1 MKFTAENI
9 AEAFDI
15 DLDDA
20 KLAIRIIRYRVNP
33 LDEPEKFPRTYETYS
48 RLGDLSSKNDNEMR
62 MSALDELCLTHGV
75 EPIRTSEYIDRFHGD
90 IRASYLN
97 TGDTYA
103 ITILLDH
110 RDLKWRLMS
119 WGDFVESLDGKR
131 DSNGDPIVV
140 L

>member
-1 MKFTAENI
+1 MKLTAENI

-20 KLAIRIIRYRVNP
+20 KLAIKIIRYRANP
-33 LDEPEKFPRTYETYS
+33 LDEPEKFPRTHETYS

-75 EPIRTSEYIDRFHGD
+75 EPIRTSEYIDRFHGEV
-90 IRASYLN
+90 RASYLN
-97 TGDTYA
+97 TGDSYA
-103 ITILLDH
+103 TTILLDH

-119 WGDFVESLDGKR
+119 WGDFVEWVSSKK
-131 DSNGDPIVV
+131 DSEGNPIEV

>member
-20 KLAIRIIRYRVNP
+20 RLAIKIIRYKVSP
-33 LDEPEKFPRTYETYS
+33 LDEPRKFPRTHETYS
-48 RLGDLSSKNDNEMR
+48 RLGDLGSENDNEMR
-62 MSALDELCLTHGV
+62 MSALDELCLTCGV
-75 EPIRTSEYIDRFHGD
+75 EPIRTSEYIDRFHGEV
-90 IRASYLN
+90 RASYLN
-97 TGDTYA
+97 TGDSYA
-103 ITILLDH
+103 TTIIIDH

-119 WGDFVESLDGKR
+119 CGDFIDSIEGQET
-131 DSNGDPIVV
+131 SNGKLIEV

>member
-1 MKFTAENI
+1 MKFTPENI

-20 KLAIRIIRYRVNP
+20 RLAIKTIRYKVSP
-33 LDEPEKFPRTYETYS
+33 LDEPRKFPRTYETYS
-48 RLGDLSSKNDNEMR
+48 RLGDLSSENDNEMR
-62 MSALDELCLTHGV
+62 MSALDELCLTCGV
-75 EPIRTSEYIDRFHGD
+75 EPIRTSEYIDRFHGE

-97 TGDTYA
+97 TGDSYA
-103 ITILLDH
+103 TTILLDH

-119 WGDFVESLDGKR
+119 WGDFVEWVSSKK
-131 DSNGDPIVV
+131 DSEGNPIEV